1 MENKLQPMYPSLTLG
16 REDTLKFNHNL
27 ELLVASHSLYS
38 RCPGFSGTRVCVH
51 KKSHPEKRTKQK
63 KKSSFVP

>member
-1 MENKLQPMYPSLTLG
+1 MENKLQPIHPSLTLG

-38 RCPGFSGTRVCVH
+38 RCAGFSGTRVCVH
-51 KKSHPEKRTKQK
+51 KKVIQRKELKQK
-63 KKSSFVP
+63 ISFVP